1 MNLLRQQSGCAH
13 PSSWRTVWQAKAV
26 WLAWVGTLTAVSL
39 AQDRLDEEVARWL
52 AQEHLQTAHVG
63 WLFVELESGR
73 VVLQRDSGKLF
84 VPASTTKLFSV
95 AAALDTLGADYRFRT
110 PVVRRGPVND
120 AGELDGDLILVAS
133 GDLTLGGRSTA
144 SGEIAWRDVD
154 HTYANWSNDA
164 ELTDEDPLA
173 GLDDLAHQ
181 VAAAG
186 IRTVRGD
193 VLIDDRLF
201 QPTTGSGSGPQR
213 VTPIVVND
221 NVIDVTF
228 TPTQPQQPAHV
239 RWRPQTDW
247 IEVQT
252 EVQTIEPGGTLET
265 WLQWASPRRLVV
277 RGKLP
282 AGHKPLVRIAEVPDP
297 VLFARALFM
306 EALRRH
312 GVTVM
317 TPLAEAPPPTRLPPR
332 EEIARLPQVAQLV
345 SPPFSENARLIL
357 KVSHNL
363 HASTLPLLVAAH
375 HGEQTLA
382 EGLRRQRDF
391 LIRAGVTAADTLSFG
406 GGAGGAR
413 ADHVTPRATV
423 ELLQAMARRPD
434 FAVFERALPVLGVD
448 GTLSKAVAPDSPA
461 RGKVKA
467 KTGTLTWENLLWG
480 RTLCTSK
487 ALAGYLTTAQG
498 QRLAFAAFINGV
510 HLKDGIDTAR
520 LGRDLGRLCELV
532 HAQR

>member
-1 MNLLRQQSGCAH
+1 MGLAALTHLLVIG
-13 PSSWRTVWQAKAV
+13 
-26 WLAWVGTLTAVSL
+26 LAARPGR
-39 AQDRLDEEVARWL
+39 AQDGLEAQVAQWL
-52 AQEHLQTAHVG
+52 AQEHLQTAHIG
-63 WLFVELESGR
+63 WLFVELETGR
-73 VVLQRDSGKLF
+73 VVLERDSGKLF

-95 AAALDTLGADYRFRT
+95 AAALDALGADYRFRT
-110 PVVRRGPVND
+110 PVVRRGILHE
-120 AGELDGDLILVAS
+120 GGTLQGDLILVAS
-133 GDLTLGGRSTA
+133 GDLTLGGRTTP

-154 HTYANWSNDA
+154 HTYANWSSEA

-173 GLDDLAHQ
+173 GLEELARQ

-186 IRTVRGD
+186 IRTVRGN

-201 QPTTGSGSGPQR
+201 EPTSGSGSGPQR
-213 VTPIVVND
+213 VTPILVND

-228 TPTQPQQPAHV
+228 APTKPHEPARV
-239 RWRPQTDW
+239 RWRPSTNW

-252 EVQTIEPGGTLET
+252 DVQTVEAGGPLET
-265 WLQWASPRRLVV
+265 FLRWEGPRRLVV
-277 RGKLP
+277 RGKIP
-282 AGHKPLVRIAEVPDP
+282 AGHRPLLRIAEVPDP
-297 VLFARALFM
+297 VLFARALFV
-306 EALRRH
+306 EALQRQ
-312 GVTVM
+312 GVTV
-317 TPLAEAPPPTRLPPR
+317 AAPPGEAADAAHLPPR
-332 EEIARLPQVAQLV
+332 GEVARLPRVAELV

-375 HGEQTLA
+375 HGERTLA

-391 LIRAGVTAADTLSFG
+391 LLRAGVAAADTLSFG
-406 GGAGGAR
+406 GGAGGTR

-423 ELLQAMARRPD
+423 ELLQAMAQRPD
-434 FAVFERALPVLGVD
+434 FSVFERALPVLGVD
-448 GTLSKAVAPDSPA
+448 GTLSKAVGPDSPA
-461 RGKVKA
+461 RGKVQA

-498 QRLAFAAFINGV
+498 RRLAFAAFINGV
-510 HLKDGIDTAR
+510 HLKDGIDTGR

-532 HAQR
+532 HTQR